1 MIYFD
6 RKTLRILSFIR
17 RRKDKGVPWDTLQKK
32 FGSDAAN
39 PYLLEAL
46 TDELYT
52 VTRDQNGKWIS
63 FDQGWDHAIHG
74 SFRSYCTP
82 KGKALLERRSF
93 DFWKFIIP
101 TVISVV
107 ALVVSFIAAVL

>member
-6 RKTLRILSFIR
+6 RKTLKILSYIR
-17 RRKDKGVPWDTLQKK
+17 RRGKKGATWDKLQQK
-32 FGSDAAN
+32 FGNDAAN
-39 PYLLEAL
+39 PYLLESL
-46 TDELYT
+46 SSELYT
-52 VTRDQNGKWIS
+52 VTKDQTGKWIS
-63 FDQGWDHAIHG
+63 FDRDWDHVIHG

-82 KGKALLERRSF
+82 KGKELLERRSF